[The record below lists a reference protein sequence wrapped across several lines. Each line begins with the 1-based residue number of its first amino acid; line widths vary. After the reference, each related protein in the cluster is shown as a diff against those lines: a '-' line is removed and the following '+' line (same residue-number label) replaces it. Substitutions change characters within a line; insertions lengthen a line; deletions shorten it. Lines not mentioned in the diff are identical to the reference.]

1 MRLPV
6 TSLYALV
13 LLPIWAFLWIS
24 VASGRSARNV
34 SIGDGGDPALL
45 LSVRRHG
52 NFVEWV
58 CLILFFMLLAELQAA
73 PAAWLHVAG
82 LLTVVGRLAHPIGL
96 RTDNAGHPLR
106 YVGNGTN
113 FLAIAV
119 LAVAIARTL
128 FGF

>member
-24 VASGRSARNV
+24 VASARSARNV

-45 LSVRRHG
+45 LCVRRHG
-52 NFVEWV
+52 NFIEWV
-58 CLILFFMLLAELQAA
+58 GLILFFMLLAELQAA
-73 PAAWLHVAG
+73 PPAWLHAAG
-82 LLTVVGRLAHPIGL
+82 LLAVAGRLAHPIGL
-96 RTDNAGHPLR
+96 RSDNAGHPLR

-113 FLAIAV
+113 FLAIAI
-119 LAVAIARTL
+119 LAIAVARPL
-128 FGF
+128 LGF